1 MGELWLCVSEKSS
14 PEMCEVIALGGIEE
28 LRAEVML
35 GGQFTKS
42 FR

>member
-1 MGELWLCVSEKSS
+1 MGELWLCVSGKRS

-28 LRAEVML
+28 LRTEVLL

-42 FR
+42 LR

>member
-1 MGELWLCVSEKSS
+1 MDELWFCVTGKSY

-28 LRAEVML
+28 LRTEVLL